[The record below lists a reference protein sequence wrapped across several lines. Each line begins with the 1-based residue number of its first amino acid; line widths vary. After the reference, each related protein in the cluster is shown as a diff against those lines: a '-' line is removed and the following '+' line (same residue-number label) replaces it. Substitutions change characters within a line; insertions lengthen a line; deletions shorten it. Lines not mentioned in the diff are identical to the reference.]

1 MKFSRW
7 MTATVDI
14 DRATEFTGDDVDQFS
29 DLIDLGDDYEFITV
43 IFGSAITSSTLNP
56 YIQRDGSIAT
66 VPVIV
71 HALDDD
77 ATGSFAHATTAA
89 TTQVAVT
96 FRVGGAQYLR
106 MRFGS
111 NQSADRTLYVRGFN
125 RG

>member
-7 MTATVDI
+7 ITATVDI

-29 DLIDLGDDYEFITV
+29 DLVDLGDDYEFITV
-43 IFGSAITSSTLNP
+43 MLGSAITSSTLNP
-56 YIQRDGSIAT
+56 YIQRDSSIAT

-96 FRVGGAQYLR
+96 FRIGGAQYLR